1 MNDREGLSEISFQ
14 LSLSLILSLAQKA
27 EMEREKH
34 RDKDTDREREKA
46 EETGRRT
53 GAREIER
60 GGDAEAHGAFSFG
73 CGRLGG
79 TDTIVFQY
87 IWLRTLATPKKNI
100 GNA

>member
-1 MNDREGLSEISFQ
+1 MRSPSSYPSHSFF
-14 LSLSLILSLAQKA
+14 LLHRKQKWK
-27 EMEREKH
+27 EKNTET
-34 RDKDTDREREKA
+34 KTQTEREREKA